1 MPGSKSGNGIPL
13 RSPSPSENLASH
25 PYFRTEFS
33 LPDDPLFDDLIS
45 RRRMRASVS
54 SSSPAPSLYQ
64 EKPPPPTR
72 SSKRTK
78 KSSVM
83 AGLVGG
89 DSDSSALTQESG
101 DESVAPTP
109 ATGTDGAT
117 EYADGDGEHEQ
128 SPGARTP
135 FMSHTSRP
143 HHQKEAS
150 SSSKHLRKGTKGG
163 RRNSHSSKSKAPPP
177 SNRGVKKRKR

>member
-1 MPGSKSGNGIPL
+1 MNGIPL

-25 PYFRTEFS
+25 PYFRAEFA
-33 LPDDPLFDDLIS
+33 LPDDPLYDEMIS

-54 SSSPAPSLYQ
+54 SASPAPSLYQ
-64 EKPPPPTR
+64 EKAPAPTR
-72 SSKRTK
+72 SSKRAK
-78 KSSVM
+78 KSRNM

-117 EYADGDGEHEQ
+117 EYADGDGDHEQ
-128 SPGARTP
+128 SPG
-135 FMSHTSRP
+135 M
-143 HHQKEAS
+143 
-150 SSSKHLRKGTKGG
+150 GG
-163 RRNSHSSKSKAPPP
+163 YIPCNHSSDFTTCRSILYESSA
-177 SNRGVKKRKR
+177 KRHEGWSTQ